1 MWSLLGQIENMK
13 LCWTT
18 FLHII
23 PFENNFCCWNSF
35 MLNNLEPLLGPI
47 CAVFASN
54 YLFSEL
60 LPIPFLKR
68 LFKVHFQIIK
78 VTASGMKSSLCSV
91 KMCIMKGKMFQ
102 NRSTFLAFPKI
113 PVLTC
118 TPKKYLLGTDR
129 TKLDFLVAS
138 WNDATSVADV
148 NKNIC
153 TF

>member
-1 MWSLLGQIENMK
+1 
-13 LCWTT
+13 
-18 FLHII
+18 
-23 PFENNFCCWNSF
+23 
-35 MLNNLEPLLGPI
+35 MLNNNLEPLLGPI
-47 CAVFASN
+47 CAVFASK

-60 LPIPFLKR
+60 LPMPFLKR

-78 VTASGMKSSLCSV
+78 VTDGFIPEAICSV
-91 KMCIMKGKMFQ
+91 KMFIMKGKMFQ

-138 WNDATSVADV
+138 
-148 NKNIC
+148 
-153 TF
+153 